1 MQTSNLLDAESKTL
15 DKRMLKEVSEDLNNI
30 KKDQSETK
38 DTPIEMKNNLQR
50 ISGRVDEVKNQIND
64 LEHKKEKKC
73 SVRTAR
79 RKMNL

>member
-50 ISGRVDEVKNQIND
+50 ISGRVDEVKNQISD
-64 LEHKKEKKC
+64 LGYKEAKNTQSEQSGEK
-73 SVRTAR
+73 
-79 RKMNL
+79 